1 MFGCC
6 HFYILLLTRFFI
18 SAIIELNTCKGGT
31 ILDIFVVGDAPSA
44 FNTTS
49 LDLAIGIHDLYAIV
63 CYHTI
68 TFHRSDLTEE
78 FKGPIGRPTD
88 PDFLQHDLKEAVY
101 TIWIS

>member
-1 MFGCC
+1 MFVVAT
-6 HFYILLLTRFFI
+6 FILSSLASSSLP
-18 SAIIELNTCKGGT
+18 SLNYTSEGGN

-68 TFHRSDLTEE
+68 ISHRIDLTEE
-78 FKGPIGRPTD
+78 FKGLIGRPTD
-88 PDFLQHDLKEAVY
+88 PDFLQND
-101 TIWIS
+101 